1 MTDLK
6 HNKYVTSPEFN
17 KITAENFAPR
27 LALANLIKRTDFDAK
42 LSSLDRKLLQL
53 KLNIYLSKIN

>member
-1 MTDLK
+1 MTDFK
-6 HNKYVTSPEFN
+6 HNKYVTSSEFN

-53 KLNIYLSKIN
+53 KLNIYLSKSN